1 MTLTDR
7 PSPAGKRVSLFVT
20 CMVDMLYPGTGM
32 SVVDILAHLGIAV
45 EFPPD
50 QTCCGQP
57 AYNGGYRREARQ
69 VAVGFLNAFRD
80 AEVIVAP
87 SGSCVAMVRHEYP
100 RLFAGE
106 PALLAEAERLAGITW
121 EFTEFIVHGL
131 GITDLR
137 GRLPAPQTIAFHDA
151 CHGLRLLGLKQA
163 ARTLVENLENA
174 TVVEWDDSETCCGF
188 GGLFSVQMPEI
199 SAAMAE
205 RKAKAIEG
213 TSADIV
219 VTSETGCWMQLHG
232 ILSRRGST
240 CRAVHL
246 AELLAGTVENG

>member
-1 MTLTDR
+1 MSL
-7 PSPAGKRVSLFVT
+7 PSPITAALFIT
-20 CMVDMLYPGTGM
+20 CL
-32 SVVDILAHLGIAV
+32 VDIFRPEAGEATVALLERQGLRV
-45 EFPPD
+45 EFPAE
-50 QTCCGQP
+50 QTCCGAAAFHAGWREESITLARRWIEIFEPYDLIVSPSP
-57 AYNGGYRREARQ
+57 A
-69 VAVGFLNAFRD
+69 
-80 AEVIVAP
+80 
-87 SGSCVAMVRHEYP
+87 CVAMVRNDY
-100 RLFAGE
+100 
-106 PALLAEAERLAGITW
+106 PALLGGDPDWLRRVEAVAGRTW
-121 EFTEFIVHGL
+121 ELTEYLVDVAQVTELDVRFDGKVTYQPACQAL
-131 GITDLR
+131 RVLRTDGQARSLLAEVA
-137 GRLPAPQTIAFHDA
+137 GAKVIPLPDA
-151 CHGLRLLGLKQA
+151 
-163 ARTLVENLENA
+163 E
-174 TVVEWDDSETCCGF
+174 SCCGF

>member
-1 MTLTDR
+1 MSL
-7 PSPAGKRVSLFVT
+7 PSPITAALFIT
-20 CMVDMLYPGTGM
+20 CL
-32 SVVDILAHLGIAV
+32 VDIFRPEAGEATVALLERQGLRV
-45 EFPPD
+45 EFPAE
-50 QTCCGQP
+50 QTCCGAAAFHAGWREEAITLARRWIEIFEPYDLIVSPSP
-57 AYNGGYRREARQ
+57 A
-69 VAVGFLNAFRD
+69 
-80 AEVIVAP
+80 
-87 SGSCVAMVRHEYP
+87 CVAMVRNDY
-100 RLFAGE
+100 
-106 PALLAEAERLAGITW
+106 PALLGGDPDWLRRVEAVAGRTW
-121 EFTEFIVHGL
+121 ELTEYLVDVAQVTELDVRFDGKVTYQPACQSL
-131 GITDLR
+131 RVLRTDGQARSLLAEVA
-137 GRLPAPQTIAFHDA
+137 GAKVIPLPDA
-151 CHGLRLLGLKQA
+151 
-163 ARTLVENLENA
+163 E
-174 TVVEWDDSETCCGF
+174 SCCGF